1 MFKKDNPA
9 LAALHDAIDRCGVP
23 LRELPAG
30 KRLSGGDGCVAEVLH
45 PLPRGVVG
53 SSNANSLVLAVEYR
67 GRRILLPGDLESP
80 GLDDVLAEEPLRC
93 EVLMAPHHGSR
104 KSNSLALATW
114 CRPRWVVFS
123 GDGRWSLPES
133 ESPYQAVGGHV
144 LCTSDRGAIH
154 VRITTQ
160 GVDVSGFVEPRP

>member
-1 MFKKDNPA
+1 M
-9 LAALHDAIDRCGVP
+9 
-23 LRELPAG
+23 
-30 KRLSGGDGCVAEVLH
+30 
-45 PLPRGVVG
+45 
-53 SSNANSLVLAVEYR
+53 LAVEYR

-104 KSNSLALATW
+104 KSNSPALAAW

-123 GDGRWSLPES
+123 GDGRWNVPES
-133 ESPYQAVGGHV
+133 ESPYQAVGGQV

-154 VRITTQ
+154 VRITAQ